1 MFRAAVLALSLTN
14 SVEAFVRP
22 VHANRVRAARAVKPA
37 MATSVPFEKYQGI
50 GNDFILVDNRGSAEP
65 LLTPAQAAKLCD
77 RNFGVGGDGVIF
89 AMPASDPAT
98 ADYKMR
104 IYNSDGSEPE
114 MCGNGIRCMAK
125 YLFSLEGLPEGSAK
139 SYTIET
145 GAGPIVPAVRADG
158 LVRVDMGF
166 PVLEGTK
173 VPTALAPTRDGN
185 QVVEAP
191 ITAGGK
197 EWRVTCVSMGNP
209 HAVVFV
215 DDLDAVDL
223 AAVGP
228 AFETHPAFPA
238 KTNTEFVQVL
248 SPTHLKMK
256 VWERGAGPTL
266 ACGTGACAL
275 HVAAV
280 LAGQTDE
287 RVCTVSLPGGDLEI
301 EWRASDGRLFMSGP
315 AEPVFSGAARL

>member
-1 MFRAAVLALSLTN
+1 
-14 SVEAFVRP
+14 
-22 VHANRVRAARAVKPA
+22 
-37 MATSVPFEKYQGI
+37 MATNIQFEKYQGI
-50 GNDFILVDNRGSAEP
+50 GNDFILIDNRGSPEP

-89 AMPASDPAT
+89 AMPAVGKD

-125 YLFSLEGLPEGSAK
+125 YLFQLEGAAAGSAK

-166 PVLEGTK
+166 PVLDGAR
-173 VPTALAPTRDGN
+173 VPTTLAPTQGTT
-185 QVVEAP
+185 VVDAP
-191 ITAGGK
+191 LTVGGQD
-197 EWRVTCVSMGNP
+197 WRVTCVSMGNP

-215 DDLDAVDL
+215 DDLDQVDL

-228 AFETHPAFPA
+228 PFETDPAFPA
-238 KTNTEFVQVL
+238 KINTEFVQVL
-248 SPTHLKMK
+248 SPKHLKMK

-275 HVAAV
+275 TVAAI
-280 LAGQTDE
+280 LAGKTTE

-301 EWRASDGRLFMSGP
+301 EWREEDGRLFMSGP
-315 AEPVFSGAARL
+315 AELVFSGTCGL